1 MEDSISRKLR
11 LAHEK
16 YLEGFLAGNPAKM
29 AELAGGTL
37 EGDTI
42 LIEHF
47 GRTFRVD
54 AASGAVEP
62 KPDQLL
68 EEILVL
74 KYLQEAQGMEGPGSD
89 YIAFIQ
95 LPFGSHHIKAFKAE
109 VTDVLADAFGA
120 DFEGFKA
127 VCEALGGVPAKDGDI
142 AYILPFF
149 PKIYVKVIL
158 WEADDE
164 FPAAANFLYDN
175 KCSFHMD
182 TDGLNELANATAER
196 LVKEGKK

>member
-16 YLEGFLAGNPAKM
+16 YLKEFLEADPRKM
-29 AELAGGTL
+29 AELAGGFL

-42 LIEHF
+42 VIEHF
-47 GRTFRVD
+47 GSEIRVD
-54 AASGAVEP
+54 TKSGKMEP
-62 KPDQLL
+62 CPGSLL

-74 KYLQEAQGMEGPGSD
+74 KYLREAQGMEGPGKD

-109 VTDVLADAFGA
+109 VTDALADRFGA
-120 DFEGFKA
+120 DFERFRSI
-127 VCEALGGVPAKDGDI
+127 CEGLGGIPAGDGDV

-149 PKIYVKVIL
+149 PKIYVKIIL
-158 WEADDE
+158 WEADEE
-164 FPAAANFLYDN
+164 FPAAANFLFDN
-175 KCSFHMD
+175 NCSFHMD

-196 LVKEGKK
+196 LIKEGMS

>member
-16 YLEGFLAGNPAKM
+16 YLKGFLEAEPKKM
-29 AELAGGTL
+29 AELAGGSYQ
-37 EGDTI
+37 GKSI
-42 LIEHF
+42 VIEHY
-47 GRTFRVD
+47 GSEIRVD
-54 AASGAVEP
+54 AESGKMEP
-62 KPDQLL
+62 CPDSLL

-74 KYLQEAQGMEGPGSD
+74 KYLQEAQGMEGPGRD

-109 VTDVLADAFGA
+109 VTEPLAERFGG
-120 DFEGFKA
+120 DFERFRSI
-127 VCEALGGVPAKDGDI
+127 CEDLNGIPASDGDI

-164 FPAAANFLYDN
+164 FPAASNFLFDN

-196 LVKEGKK
+196 LLKEGMS